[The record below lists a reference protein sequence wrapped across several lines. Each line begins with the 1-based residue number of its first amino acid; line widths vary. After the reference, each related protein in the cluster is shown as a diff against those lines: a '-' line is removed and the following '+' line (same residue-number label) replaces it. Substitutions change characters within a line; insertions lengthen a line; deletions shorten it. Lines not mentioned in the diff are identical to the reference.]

1 MEKQPMKCLS
11 IVIHETARENLI
23 DQLTSNPAVRHWQV
37 AQSQGRYASGQH
49 NPFETASDKVTGHI
63 PRVRFDILID
73 EQHIPPIVEL
83 VRMCKSCSK
92 GRGLYW
98 VTDLDDFGEL

>member
-1 MEKQPMKCLS
+1 MKCLS
-11 IVIHETARENLI
+11 IVIHEAARENLV
-23 DQLTSNPAVRHWQV
+23 DQLSSNPAVRHWQV
-37 AQSQGRYASGQH
+37 VQAQGRYTSGH
-49 NPFETASDKVTGHI
+49 LNPFETTSDKVSGNI

-83 VRMCKSCSK
+83 LRMCKSCVK

-98 VTDLDDFGEL
+98 VTDLQDFGEF